1 MNSHWRVD
9 LEEGDDVKGTVL
21 SVILL
26 TVLASARAAEP
37 VVSREYAAGWIEYYA
52 CIYQVPVELVDA
64 VIEVESG
71 WNPYAVSP
79 KGAAGLMQLMPG
91 TAVRFGVWNRF
102 RIEENIRAGV
112 AYLAWLIRI
121 FQGDLRLVTAAYLVG
136 ESPIRSRG
144 IFFSGGIQ
152 IRKPRGR
159 TIPRQTAREG
169 AFPGGLRRGNGK
181 MRGDKCTEQRG
192 F

>member
-1 MNSHWRVD
+1 M
-9 LEEGDDVKGTVL
+9 KGTVL

-26 TVLASARAAEP
+26 TILASARAAEP
-37 VVSREYAAGWIEYYA
+37 VVSREYAAGWAEYYA

-71 WNPYAVSP
+71 WDPYAVSP

-102 RIEENIRAGV
+102 RIDENIQAGV
-112 AYLAWLIRI
+112 AYLAWLILI

-144 IFFSGGIQ
+144 LAYSSPEVYRYVSRVAELYRAKRLVRVPF
-152 IRKPRGR
+152 
-159 TIPRQTAREG
+159 
-169 AFPGGLRRGNGK
+169 
-181 MRGDKCTEQRG
+181 
-192 F
+192 

>member
-1 MNSHWRVD
+1 M
-9 LEEGDDVKGTVL
+9 KGTVL
-21 SVILL
+21 LVILL

-37 VVSREYAAGWIEYYA
+37 VVSREYAAGWTEYYA

-91 TAVRFGVWNRF
+91 TAVRFGVRNRF

-112 AYLAWLIRI
+112 AYLSWLIRI

-144 IFFSGGIQ
+144 LAYSSPEVYRYVSRVAELYRAKRLVRARFQADSGEA
-152 IRKPRGR
+152 
-159 TIPRQTAREG
+159 TAR
-169 AFPGGLRRGNGK
+169 
-181 MRGDKCTEQRG
+181 
-192 F
+192 